1 MKAVTRSSDQGN
13 SQLSLNQKENLN
25 INLVK
30 VHDANNDSIIAIE
43 SPQNKEKNALKNL
56 KFTDEKAIN
65 ADSLL
70 PDLNCNY
77 TSVGKEP

>member
-25 INLVK
+25 VNLVK
-30 VHDANNDSIIAIE
+30 VHDADNDSILAIE
-43 SPQNKEKNALKNL
+43 SPQNKDKNAMKNL
-56 KFTDEKAIN
+56 NFTDEKEKN

-77 TSVGKEP
+77 TSVGKEQ